1 MGLPSIAGSAALHAA
16 LGEWAEGTA
25 SASGYDAAVSASRA
39 AWAQL
44 VGVPT
49 SWVAVGSQVSAMLAP
64 VAASLPA
71 GAEVVVPVDDF
82 ASVVF
87 PFLVHRDRGVV
98 VHQVPLAEVA
108 DQIRSSTT
116 VVAFSLVQS
125 ADGRLADLDAIL
137 DAARRHGALTV
148 CDTTQAVG
156 WLPVAAT
163 SMDVTVCAAYKW
175 LSCPRGVAFASV
187 APEALDRLRP
197 VSAGWYAGQSVWE
210 SIYGPAMTLADDAR
224 RFDVSPA
231 WLAWVGAAPTL
242 ELLAA
247 SGPEALRVGGDLAA
261 RARQGLGMAP
271 ASSPIMVLEDP
282 TGTVAHRLR
291 QSGCRFATRAG
302 RLRLAFHVWNDE
314 DDVARVVEAVSGG
327 A

>member
-1 MGLPSIAGSAALHAA
+1 
-16 LGEWAEGTA
+16 
-25 SASGYDAAVSASRA
+25 
-39 AWAQL
+39 
-44 VGVPT
+44 
-49 SWVAVGSQVSAMLAP
+49 MLAP

-163 SMDVTVCAAYKW
+163 SMDVTELLTLGGTRGSPSRSAARRPTRCAG
-175 LSCPRGVAFASV
+175 SRRRGCRRRRAASV
-187 APEALDRLRP
+187 P
-197 VSAGWYAGQSVWE
+197 G
-210 SIYGPAMTLADDAR
+210 
-224 RFDVSPA
+224 
-231 WLAWVGAAPTL
+231 
-242 ELLAA
+242 A
-247 SGPEALRVGGDLAA
+247 SG
-261 RARQGLGMAP
+261 
-271 ASSPIMVLEDP
+271 STS
-282 TGTVAHRLR
+282 
-291 QSGCRFATRAG
+291 
-302 RLRLAFHVWNDE
+302 
-314 DDVARVVEAVSGG
+314 
-327 A
+327 